1 MLVILRLLV
10 TRKDYKLDFLSVF
23 LINMYLSDIV
33 TNSYDLLLFIIAIY
47 SFHRLLIIWRFHR
60 YRHLSPKPYKLYAEA
75 ELPKITVQL
84 PIFNEMYVVERLLQ
98 AIAQLDYP
106 SDKLEIQVLDDSTDE
121 TQEVCRQ
128 QVQQLKRQ
136 HLNIQHIQRPQR
148 QGFKAGALKHG
159 LSIATGELVAIFD
172 ADFVPPPD
180 TLRHMVHY
188 FSHPR
193 VGMVQAR
200 WEHLNRSYSSLTELQ
215 ALMLDGHFVAE
226 QTSRSRTGCFFNFNG
241 TAGIWR
247 INAIMDA
254 GGWQHSTVT
263 EDLDLSYRAQM
274 RGWQCVYLPDIK
286 VPAELP
292 MEMNSFKS
300 QQFRWAKGSSQVAK
314 QLLPS
319 VMRANLPFHIKWEAF
334 FHLTNNFNYLLML
347 LLLVL
352 SLPYQIYV
360 TYDWRYALFFYAPLS
375 LSTTLSLVSFYLIA
389 QRQPDQRWFS
399 WSLVQNLMLLMG
411 VGIGLSINQSL
422 AICDGL
428 LRSNN
433 DFIRTPKHGVVQTTE
448 SWIDK
453 KYRAAKN
460 WVPYLELAM
469 MAYLVVTI
477 AIALLNHHYLSLPFL
492 ILFLAGYVYTFSLS
506 VFQTR

>member
-1 MLVILRLLV
+1 MAR
-10 TRKDYKLDFLSVF
+10 
-23 LINMYLSDIV
+23 
-33 TNSYDLLLFIIAIY
+33 
-47 SFHRLLIIWRFHR
+47 
-60 YRHLSPKPYKLYAEA
+60 
-75 ELPKITVQL
+75 
-84 PIFNEMYVVERLLQ
+84 
-98 AIAQLDYP
+98 LDYP
-106 SDKLEIQVLDDSTDE
+106 TDKLEIQVLDDSTDE
-121 TQEVCRQ
+121 THRVCQQ
-128 QVQQLKRQ
+128 QVQQLKQQNLTIHHIHRQ
-136 HLNIQHIQRPQR
+136 ER
-148 QGFKAGALKHG
+148 QGFKAGALEHG
-159 LSIATGELVAIFD
+159 LSMAKGELVAIFD
-172 ADFVPPPD
+172 ADFVPAPD
-180 TLRHMVHY
+180 TLLKMVHY
-188 FSHPR
+188 FSDPQ

-200 WEHLNRSYSSLTELQ
+200 WEHLNRSYSNLTRLQ

-247 INAIMDA
+247 VEAIRDA
-254 GGWQHSTVT
+254 GGWQHTTVT

-274 RGWQCVYLPDIK
+274 QGWRCVYLSSIQ

-314 QLLPS
+314 RLLPS
-319 VMRANLPFHIKWEAF
+319 LLRAKLPAHVKWEAF

-347 LLLVL
+347 SLLLL

-360 TYDWRYALFFYAPLS
+360 MPHGWQYGVFFYGPLS
-375 LSTTLSLVSFYLIA
+375 LITSLSLMGFYVVA
-389 QRQPDQRWFS
+389 QRQPQDPPFS
-399 WSLVQNLMLLMG
+399 WSMLRNLALLMG

-422 AICDGL
+422 AVCDGL
-428 LRSNN
+428 FRNN
-433 DFIRTPKHGVVQTTE
+433 KDFIRTPKHGVIGTTE
-448 SWIDK
+448 SWLDK

-469 MAYLVVTI
+469 VMYLMVTV
-477 AIALLNHHYLSLPFL
+477 AIALTNHHYLSLPFL

>member
-1 MLVILRLLV
+1 M
-10 TRKDYKLDFLSVF
+10 S
-23 LINMYLSDIV
+23 LSDIV
-33 TNSYDLLLFIIAIY
+33 TNAYDLLLSIIALY
-47 SFHRLLIIWRFHR
+47 SMHRLIIIWRFYCH
-60 YRHLSPKPYKLYAEA
+60 RHLLSEPQQYYTDKQ
-75 ELPKITVQL
+75 LPNITVQL

-98 AIAQLDYP
+98 AVTQLNYP

-121 TQEVCRQ
+121 TQAVCRQ
-128 QVQQLKRQ
+128 QVQQLRQ
-136 HLNIQHIQRPQR
+136 QNLDIHHIHRQQR
-148 QGFKAGALKHG
+148 QGFKAGALAHG
-159 LSIATGELVAIFD
+159 LAVAKGELVAIFD
-172 ADFVPPPD
+172 ADFVPPSD
-180 TLRHMVHY
+180 TLLKMVHY
-188 FSHPR
+188 FSNPQI
-193 VGMVQAR
+193 GMVQAR
-200 WEHLNRSYSSLTELQ
+200 WEHLNRSYSTLTELQ

-247 INAIMDA
+247 IQAITDA

-274 RGWQCVYLPDIK
+274 QGWRCIYLPDIR

-300 QQFRWAKGSSQVAK
+300 QQFRWAKGSSQVVK
-314 QLLPS
+314 LLLPS
-319 VMRANLPFHIKWEAF
+319 ILRANFPAHIKWEAF

-347 LLLVL
+347 LLLLL
-352 SLPYQIYV
+352 SLPYQLYV
-360 TYDWRYALFFYAPLS
+360 MPYSWQYAIFFYAPLS
-375 LSTTLSLVSFYLIA
+375 LVTCLGPISFYLIA
-389 QRQPDQRWFS
+389 QPRTNDIWPS
-399 WSLVQNLMLLMG
+399 WHLVKNILLLMG

-422 AICDGL
+422 AVCDGL
-428 LRSNN
+428 LRNN
-433 DFIRTPKHGVVQTTE
+433 KDFIRTPKHGVIGTTE

-469 MAYLVVTI
+469 MVYLIVTI
-477 AIALLNHHYLSLPFL
+477 AIAFSNHHYLSLPFL

>member
-1 MLVILRLLV
+1 M
-10 TRKDYKLDFLSVF
+10 
-23 LINMYLSDIV
+23 NLSDIV
-33 TNSYDLLLFIIAIY
+33 TNAYDLLLSIIALY
-47 SFHRLLIIWRFHR
+47 SCHRLLIIWRF
-60 YRHLSPKPYKLYAEA
+60 YRHRHQLCDPQQYYTDT

-84 PIFNEMYVVERLLQ
+84 PIFNEMYVVKRLLQ
-98 AIAQLDYP
+98 AVAQLNYP

-121 TQEVCRQ
+121 TQEVCQQ
-128 QVQQLKRQ
+128 QVQQIKQQNINIHHIHRQ
-136 HLNIQHIQRPQR
+136 ERH
-148 QGFKAGALKHG
+148 GFKAGALAHG
-159 LSIATGELVAIFD
+159 LTMANGELVTIFD
-172 ADFVPPPD
+172 ADFVPSPD
-180 TLRHMVHY
+180 TLLKMVHY
-188 FSHPR
+188 FADPQ

-200 WEHLNRSYSSLTELQ
+200 WEHLNRSYSTLTELQ
-215 ALMLDGHFVAE
+215 ALMLDSHFVAE

-247 INAIMDA
+247 IEAITDA
-254 GGWQHSTVT
+254 GGWQHATVT

-274 RGWQCVYLPDIK
+274 QGWRCIYLPEIK

-319 VMRANLPFHIKWEAF
+319 ILGANFSAHIKWEAF

-347 LLLVL
+347 LLLLL
-352 SLPYQIYV
+352 SLPYQFYV
-360 TYDWRYALFFYAPLS
+360 TPYSWQYASFFYIPLFLITSFGS
-375 LSTTLSLVSFYLIA
+375 LCFYLIS
-389 QRQPDQRWFS
+389 QQKSDSNWFS
-399 WSLVQNLMLLMG
+399 WDLLKNIFLLMG

-422 AICDGL
+422 AVCDGL
-428 LRSNN
+428 LRNN
-433 DFIRTPKHGVVQTTE
+433 KDFIRTPKHGVIGTTE

-469 MAYLVVTI
+469 MVYLVLTI
-477 AIALLNHHYLSLPFL
+477 AIALTNHHYFSLPFL
-492 ILFLAGYVYTFSLS
+492 VLFLIGYVYTFSLS

>member
-1 MLVILRLLV
+1 M
-10 TRKDYKLDFLSVF
+10 S
-23 LINMYLSDIV
+23 LSDIV
-33 TNSYDLLLFIIAIY
+33 TNAYDLLLSIIALY
-47 SFHRLLIIWRFHR
+47 SVHRLMMIWRFYGHR
-60 YRHLSPKPYKLYAEA
+60 HVASQPQQYYADA
-75 ELPKITVQL
+75 TLPKITVQL
-84 PIFNEMYVVERLLQ
+84 PIFNEMYVVERLLK
-98 AIAQLDYP
+98 AVSQLNYP
-106 SDKLEIQVLDDSTDE
+106 VEKLEIQVLDDSTDE
-121 TQEVCRQ
+121 TQHVCQQ
-128 QVQQLKRQ
+128 QVQQLKQQNLSIHHIHRQ
-136 HLNIQHIQRPQR
+136 QRR
-148 QGFKAGALKHG
+148 GFKAGALAHG
-159 LSIATGELVAIFD
+159 LTLANGELVAIFD

-180 TLRHMVHY
+180 TLLNMVHY
-188 FSHPR
+188 FSDPQ

-200 WEHLNRSYSSLTELQ
+200 WGHLNRGYSQLTELQ

-247 INAIMDA
+247 INTIKDA

-274 RGWQCVYLPDIK
+274 QGWRCIYLPDIR

-314 QLLPS
+314 LLLPS
-319 VMRANLPFHIKWEAF
+319 ILRADFPAHIKWEAF

-347 LLLVL
+347 LLLLL
-352 SLPYQIYV
+352 SLPYQLYV
-360 TYDWRYALFFYAPLS
+360 MPYRWQYALFFYGPLS
-375 LSTTLSLVSFYLIA
+375 LVTCISLISFYLISL
-389 QRQPDQRWFS
+389 QQPKNTWFS
-399 WSLVQNLMLLMG
+399 WDVLRNLFLLVG

-422 AICDGL
+422 AVCDGL
-428 LRSNN
+428 LRNN
-433 DFIRTPKHGVVQTTE
+433 RDFVRTPKHGVIGKKE

-469 MAYLVVTI
+469 MVYLVLTI
-477 AIALLNHHYLSLPFL
+477 AIALTNHHYLSLPFL
-492 ILFLAGYVYTFSLS
+492 VLFLTGYVYTFSLS

>member
-1 MLVILRLLV
+1 
-10 TRKDYKLDFLSVF
+10 
-23 LINMYLSDIV
+23 MYLSDIV
-33 TNSYDLLLFIIAIY
+33 TNAYDLILFIIALY
-47 SFHRLLIIWRFHR
+47 SVHRLLIIWRFYR
-60 YRHLSPKPYKLYAEA
+60 CRHLSPQPHQYYTDDD
-75 ELPKITVQL
+75 LPKITVQL
-84 PIFNEMYVVERLLQ
+84 PIFNEINVVERLLQ
-98 AIAQLDYP
+98 AVSQLNYP
-106 SDKLEIQVLDDSTDE
+106 PKKLEIQVLDDSTDE
-121 TQEVCRQ
+121 TQIICQQ
-128 QVQQLKRQ
+128 QVQQLKQ
-136 HLNIQHIQRPQR
+136 QNLNIRHIYRQQR
-148 QGFKAGALKHG
+148 QGFKAGALEYG
-159 LSIATGELVAIFD
+159 LAIAKGELVAIFD

-180 TLRHMVHY
+180 TLLKMVHY
-188 FSHPR
+188 FSDPQ

-200 WEHLNRSYSSLTELQ
+200 WEHLNRSYSTLTELQ

-247 INAIMDA
+247 TAAITDA

-274 RGWQCVYLPDIK
+274 RGWRCVYLPNIR

-314 QLLPS
+314 LLLPS
-319 VMRANLPFHIKWEAF
+319 LLRSNFPAQIKWEAF

-347 LLLVL
+347 LLLLL

-360 TYDWRYALFFYAPLS
+360 MPYSWQYALCFYIPLS
-375 LSTTLSLVSFYLIA
+375 LITSLSLISFYLIA
-389 QRQPDQRWFS
+389 QRQPQATWLS
-399 WSLVQNLMLLMG
+399 WDMLRNLVLLMG

-422 AICDGL
+422 AVCDGL
-428 LRSNN
+428 LRNN
-433 DFIRTPKHGVVQTTE
+433 KDFVRTPKHGVIGTTE
-448 SWIDK
+448 SWLDK

-469 MAYLVVTI
+469 VVYLVVTI
-477 AIALLNHHYLSLPFL
+477 AIALTNHHYFSLPFL
-492 ILFLAGYVYTFSLS
+492 ILFLAGYIYTFSLS

>member
-1 MLVILRLLV
+1 M
-10 TRKDYKLDFLSVF
+10 S
-23 LINMYLSDIV
+23 LSDIV
-33 TNSYDLLLFIIAIY
+33 TNAYDLILCIIALY
-47 SFHRLLIIWRFHR
+47 SFHRLLIIWRFYH
-60 YRHLSPKPYKLYAEA
+60 YRHQASQPQQYYTDAT
-75 ELPKITVQL
+75 LPKVTVQL
-84 PIFNEMYVVERLLQ
+84 PIFNEMYVVERLLK
-98 AIAQLDYP
+98 AVGELNYP
-106 SDKLEIQVLDDSTDE
+106 IDKLEIQVLDDSTDE
-121 TQEVCRQ
+121 TQEVCQQKVEQLRQ
-128 QVQQLKRQ
+128 QNLDIHHIHRQ
-136 HLNIQHIQRPQR
+136 QR
-148 QGFKAGALKHG
+148 QGFKAGALAHG
-159 LSIATGELVAIFD
+159 LNLAKGELVAIFD

-180 TLRHMVHY
+180 TLLKMVHY
-188 FSHPR
+188 FSAPQ
-193 VGMVQAR
+193 VAMVQAR
-200 WEHLNRSYSSLTELQ
+200 WGHLNRGYSQLTELQ

-247 INAIMDA
+247 INAIKDA

-274 RGWQCVYLPDIK
+274 QGWRCIYLPDIR

-314 QLLPS
+314 LLLPS
-319 VMRANLPFHIKWEAF
+319 LLRADFPAHIKWEAF

-347 LLLVL
+347 LMLLL
-352 SLPYQIYV
+352 SLPYQLYV
-360 TYDWRYALFFYAPLS
+360 MPYSWQYAIFFYVPLS
-375 LSTTLSLVSFYLIA
+375 LVTCISLVSFYLISL
-389 QRQPDQRWFS
+389 QQPRKTVFS
-399 WSLVQNLMLLMG
+399 WDILRNLFLLMG

-422 AICDGL
+422 AVCDGL
-428 LRSNN
+428 LRNN
-433 DFIRTPKHGVVQTTE
+433 RDFIRTPKHGVIGKKE

-469 MAYLVVTI
+469 MVYLVLTI
-477 AIALLNHHYLSLPFL
+477 AIAFTNHHYFSLPFL
-492 ILFLAGYVYTFSLS
+492 VLFLTGYVYTFSLS

>member
-1 MLVILRLLV
+1 MNLPILIIDV
-10 TRKDYKLDFLSVF
+10 
-23 LINMYLSDIV
+23 
-33 TNSYDLLLFIIAIY
+33 YDLLLSIIALY
-47 SFHRLLIIWRFHR
+47 SAHRLLIIWRFYR
-60 YRHLSPKPYKLYAEA
+60 YRHGSPQPSQIYTADD
-75 ELPKITVQL
+75 LPAITVQL
-84 PIFNEMYVVERLLQ
+84 PIYNEMYVVERLLT

-106 SDKLEIQVLDDSTDE
+106 LDKLEIQVLDDSTDE
-121 TQEVCRQ
+121 THAVCRQ
-128 QVQQLKRQ
+128 QVQQLKQRF
-136 HLNIQHIQRPQR
+136 NIYHIRRCCR
-148 QGFKAGALKHG
+148 QGFKAGALEHG
-159 LSIATGELVAIFD
+159 LTLASGELVAIFD

-180 TLRHMVHY
+180 TLLLMVHY
-188 FSHPR
+188 FSNPQ

-200 WEHLNRSYSSLTELQ
+200 WDHLNRSYSTLTELQ

-247 INAIMDA
+247 VAAIADA

-274 RGWQCVYLPDIK
+274 QGWQCVYLPHIK

-314 QLLPS
+314 LLLPS
-319 VMRANLPFHIKWEAF
+319 LLRVSLPTYIKVEAF

-347 LLLVL
+347 LLLLL

-360 TYDWRYALFFYAPLS
+360 MPYGWRYTLFFYGPLS
-375 LSTTLSLVSFYLIA
+375 LITSLSLISFYLVA
-389 QRQPDQRWFS
+389 QRQPQENWLS
-399 WSLVQNLMLLMG
+399 WTLLRNLLLLMG

-422 AICDGL
+422 AVCDGL
-428 LRSNN
+428 LRNN
-433 DFIRTPKHGVVQTTE
+433 RDFIRTPKHGVIGTTE

-453 KYRAAKN
+453 KYRAAKS

-469 MAYLVVTI
+469 IVYLVLTL
-477 AIALLNHHYLSLPFL
+477 AIALINHHYLSLPFL
-492 ILFLAGYVYTFSLS
+492 LLFLAGYIYTFSLS